1 MQTIA
6 ITALLVA
13 YASAIKISTENPA
26 ELRFNDWAAQLG
38 WSYSDVSERNQRFQ
52 NWLDNDAE
60 FQRINAD
67 QSNTFKVGHNQF
79 SDLSRQE
86 YLAILGDGDQ
96 PDRPELAQVN
106 TEAGA
111 TVFADASQV
120 ADFNWLNYSPPI
132 ADQGFCG
139 TCWAFATSAG
149 LEI

>member
-6 ITALLVA
+6 TTALLLA
-13 YASAIKISTENPA
+13 YASAIKISIENPA
-26 ELRFNDWAAQLG
+26 ELRFNDWAAQHG
-38 WSYSDVSERNQRFQ
+38 RSYTDASERSQRLQ

-67 QSNTFKVGHNQF
+67 QSNTFTVGHNQF

-96 PDRPELAQVN
+96 PGRPELAQVN

-132 ADQGFCG
+132 ADQG
-139 TCWAFATSAG
+139 
-149 LEI
+149 